1 MTPAEA
7 ERSAPRV
14 RVLVTGMGAVTPFGW
29 GLEAFA
35 RGLEEGRVAIGPC
48 SLFSTDG
55 HRTRI
60 AGAVPPGIDA
70 VLADLPPKKRAR
82 LTRTDGFALAAAR
95 EALATGNLD
104 PGSLYPRA
112 QAGLFLGTSTGGM
125 FEGESFFWALRDGEQ
140 RRVAMSRI
148 ASEQHNGP
156 TDAVAREL
164 RIGGPVVTL
173 SSACSA
179 AGMAIE
185 SALRSLRAGET
196 DVALAGGAD
205 SLCQLTYAGF
215 NALRAVDEAPCRPFQ
230 AGRAGL
236 SLGEGAGLLLLETE
250 AHARA
255 RGARVLGE
263 LCGAGSSCD
272 AHHMTAPDPSGEG
285 LALAIEKAL
294 EDAGIERDEVHV
306 INAHGTAT
314 PLNDVAEW
322 RGLYQI
328 FGARLAEIPILATK
342 SAVGHLLGACG
353 GVEAVATLL
362 ALTRAS
368 LPPMSC
374 AGAIDPDCP
383 ARLVTGAPRALAIP
397 ANALSVNLAFGGADV
412 ALVLRAEQALAS
424 SFP

>member
-1 MTPAEA
+1 MTPEKDP
-7 ERSAPRV
+7 RSARV

-29 GLEAFA
+29 GLEPFA
-35 RGLEEGRVAIGPC
+35 RGLEEGRVAIGPFE
-48 SLFSTDG
+48 LFPTEG

-60 AGAVPPGIDA
+60 AGEVPPGIEQA
-70 VLADLPPKKRAR
+70 LADLPAKQRAR

-95 EALATGNLD
+95 EALATGELEPDKLD
-104 PGSLYPRA
+104 LA
-112 QAGLFLGTSTGGM
+112 NAGLFLGTSTGGM
-125 FEGESFFWALRDGEQ
+125 FEGEQFFWELRAGEN
-140 RRVAMSRI
+140 RRVALSRI
-148 ASEQHNGP
+148 ASQQHNGP
-156 TDAVAREL
+156 ADAVARAL
-164 RIGGPVVTL
+164 GIGGPVVTL

-185 SALRSLRAGET
+185 AALRSLRAGEIEL
-196 DVALAGGAD
+196 ALAGGTD

-236 SLGEGAGLLLLETE
+236 SLGEGAGFLLLESE
-250 AHARA
+250 AHAHA
-255 RGARVLGE
+255 RGARVLAE
-263 LCGAGSSCD
+263 LSGAGSSCD

-294 EDAGIERDEVHV
+294 EDAGIDRAEIHV

-322 RGLYQI
+322 KGLSRV
-328 FGARLAEIPILATK
+328 FGARLSAIPILPTK

-368 LPPMSC
+368 LPPTHRV
-374 AGAIDPDCP
+374 GAIDPECP
-383 ARLVTGAPRALAIP
+383 AQLVTGAPRALAYP

-412 ALVLRAEQALAS
+412 ALVLCAEHALTS
-424 SFP
+424 SCP